1 MPKAI
6 CIFIR
11 YVCFFGIVMESWL
24 LGAFGVLFLFRYS
37 YICLLSESWKSR
49 AGQRNGDAALGA
61 GFLKFLQDDGKE
73 SLCILIFS

>member
-24 LGAFGVLFLFRYS
+24 LGAFGVLFFVP
-37 YICLLSESWKSR
+37 LLVYLSAVRKLEKQGRTEEW
-49 AGQRNGDAALGA
+49 
-61 GFLKFLQDDGKE
+61 
-73 SLCILIFS
+73 